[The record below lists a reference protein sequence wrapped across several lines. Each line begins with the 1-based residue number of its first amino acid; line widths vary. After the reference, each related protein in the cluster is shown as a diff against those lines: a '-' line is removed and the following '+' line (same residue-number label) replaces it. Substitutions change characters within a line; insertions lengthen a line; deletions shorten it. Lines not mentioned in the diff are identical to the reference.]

1 MLNMFTMYTIDDN
14 HVNQPA
20 AESSFIVVALESNK
34 VMQFLRVSAGN
45 WKCHTDSGKVTV
57 MSRRLGD
64 AALP

>member
-1 MLNMFTMYTIDDN
+1 MYTIDNN

-20 AESSFIVVALESNK
+20 AESSSIVVPLESDK
-34 VMQFLRVSAGN
+34 EVQFLPVSAGN
-45 WKCHTDSGKVTV
+45 WKCHSDSGKVTV